1 MSLRLIPNLVVIRPA
16 DANETAAAWKVAIER
31 RNGPTLLSLTRQN
44 VPTLETTAPVEKGA
58 YVLKDFGTP
67 EIILMASGSEVGLI
81 LEAAQKLASEGKGVR
96 VVSFPSWELFE
107 KQDEA
112 YRESVLPK
120 NIQKRLAVE
129 AGASLGWER
138 YAKSTIGIDHYG
150 ASAPAKIIF
159 EKFGFTVDNV
169 VAKAKEL

>member
-1 MSLRLIPNLVVIRPA
+1 VLA
-16 DANETAAAWKVAIER
+16 
-31 RNGPTLLSLTRQN
+31 LTRQN
-44 VPTLETTAPVEKGA
+44 VPTMDITPQVEKGA
-58 YVLKDFGTP
+58 YIVKDFGNP
-67 EIILMASGSEVGLI
+67 EMILMASGSEVGLI
-81 LEAAQKLASEGKGVR
+81 LESAQKLAEEGIGVR

-129 AGASLGWER
+129 AGAGIGWER
-138 YAKSTIGIDHYG
+138 YAQSVISIEHYG

-159 EKFGFTVDNV
+159 EKFGFTVENV

>member
-1 MSLRLIPNLVVIRPA
+1 
-16 DANETAAAWKVAIER
+16 
-31 RNGPTLLSLTRQN
+31 
-44 VPTLETTAPVEKGA
+44 
-58 YVLKDFGTP
+58 
-67 EIILMASGSEVGLI
+67 MASGSEVSLI
-81 LEAAQKLASEGKGVR
+81 LEAAQKLADEGKGVR

-120 NIQKRLAVE
+120 NIQKANSPSKREQAS
-129 AGASLGWER
+129 AGNDTRNSVISIER
-138 YAKSTIGIDHYG
+138 YG

-159 EKFGFTVDNV
+159 EKFGFTVENV